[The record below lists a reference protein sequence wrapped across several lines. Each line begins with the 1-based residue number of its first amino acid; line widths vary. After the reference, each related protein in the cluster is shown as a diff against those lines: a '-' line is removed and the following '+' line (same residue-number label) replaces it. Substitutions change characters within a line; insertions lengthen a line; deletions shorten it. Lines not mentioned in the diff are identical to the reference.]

1 MPLQTDS
8 PHEHVVP
15 RSMILESSDVEF
27 TFSHTLQNFLAT
39 HTLARD
45 TSIISVLNHFTEP
58 DLCQAQQ
65 GHPLVDCRKPGP
77 LAVVS
82 VRTVDGK

>member
-15 RSMILESSDVEF
+15 HSMTLESSDVEF

-39 HTLARD
+39 HTLAHD
-45 TSIISVLNHFTEP
+45 TSITSVLSHFTEP
-58 DLCQAQQ
+58 DLCQAPQ
-65 GHPLVDCRKPGP
+65 GHPLIDCPQASSLGRG
-77 LAVVS
+77 VC
-82 VRTVDGK
+82 